1 MTSFS
6 QTGTES
12 SDDVKCF
19 PVSIT
24 RLIAKDL
31 LSGDSA
37 KAQLIIAENEVKQL
51 EEKVILKD
59 NVIGDMSKKEEN
71 YKKIIDSQEEK
82 YGIVEKNNKELEKK
96 LKKEK
101 VKNKFKSI
109 LSYTAIGVLTFFLIT
124 K

>member
-6 QTGTES
+6 QTDTES
-12 SDDVKCF
+12 NSDVKCF
-19 PVSIT
+19 PISVT

-37 KAQLIIAENEVKQL
+37 KAQLIITENEVRQL
-51 EEKVILKD
+51 EQKVILKD

-82 YGIVEKNNKELEKK
+82 YRIVEKNNKELEKK

>member
-1 MTSFS
+1 LTSFS